1 MEQNI
6 IVCDEC
12 SAEFTTDELKFNTVQ
27 TEVEGTSFEVIY
39 YKCPSC
45 GKAYVV
51 CMLDYWGKKLQKK
64 YVDAMDSYRKLYRMQ
79 GDTARLSQKQ
89 QKVEALKNEAMAY
102 QNELLH
108 KYGNLLPEG
117 IFV

>member
-12 SAEFTTDELKFNTVQ
+12 GAEFATDELKFNTIP
-27 TEVEGTSFEVIY
+27 TEIEGKSFEVIY
-39 YKCPSC
+39 YRCPDC

-51 CMLDYWGKKLQKK
+51 CMLDYWGKKLQQK
-64 YVDAMDSYRKLYRMQ
+64 YIDAMDSYRKQFRAQ
-79 GDTARLSQKQ
+79 GNTPKLTKKLE
-89 QKVEALKNEAMAY
+89 KVEALKNEAMAY

-117 IFV
+117 IFI

>member
-12 SAEFTTDELKFNTVQ
+12 KAEFSANQIEFKHADAVVDNKTFDV
-27 TEVEGTSFEVIY
+27 VY
-39 YKCPSC
+39 YKCTEC
-45 GKAYVV
+45 GKVYIV

-64 YVDAMDSYRKLYRMQ
+64 YVDAMDSYRKQYRAP
-79 GDTARLSQKQ
+79 GNTSKLDKKL

-102 QNELLH
+102 QNETLH